1 MDVVNTS
8 QHNIVIIQKEMIKN
22 PVSLQKKIDTHN
34 MNSVKEALTEVI
46 KTATFFSINR
56 QMLVVLA
63 QSRQT
68 SDDDDDE
75 LFAFVGETYQSHNSD
90 IVDVLTEL
98 LNEAQ
103 FEIDDTR
110 DAKSNVAHHFAV
122 FVQFLEDQ
130 LTQDN
135 KALEKAKADK
145 TEFAAALATQK
156 VDLAEASKSL
166 ESLKASQAVAL
177 DHETSMKAFAEELKT
192 SAEAT
197 QVIQDQTGR
206 AKKQTYSLFQ
216 ASSFAGL
223 QTKTKLKGFRVV
235 VMVKKLAKQEHSA
248 NDAMHVEQGQLLRAA
263 ESDQCV
269 LKVKTQRQRDTVEFT
284 HSLLGVNGK
293 AAWKSD
299 VCSRP
304 E

>member
-1 MDVVNTS
+1 
-8 QHNIVIIQKEMIKN
+8 
-22 PVSLQKKIDTHN
+22 
-34 MNSVKEALTEVI
+34 MNSVMEALTEVI
-46 KTATFFSINR
+46 KTVAFFSINR
-56 QMLVVLA
+56 QKLVVLA

-75 LFAFVGETYQSHNSD
+75 LFAFVGETCQSHNSD

-98 LNEAQ
+98 LNKAQ

-110 DAKSNVAHHFAV
+110 DAKSNVAHHIAMLM
-122 FVQFLEDQ
+122 QFLEDQ

-145 TEFAAALATQK
+145 TEFAAALATEK
-156 VDLAEASKSL
+156 VDLAEALKTL
-166 ESLKASQAVAL
+166 VSLKASQAVAL

-216 ASSFAGL
+216 ASS
-223 QTKTKLKGFRVV
+223 
-235 VMVKKLAKQEHSA
+235 
-248 NDAMHVEQGQLLRAA
+248 
-263 ESDQCV
+263 
-269 LKVKTQRQRDTVEFT
+269 
-284 HSLLGVNGK
+284 
-293 AAWKSD
+293 
-299 VCSRP
+299 
-304 E
+304 